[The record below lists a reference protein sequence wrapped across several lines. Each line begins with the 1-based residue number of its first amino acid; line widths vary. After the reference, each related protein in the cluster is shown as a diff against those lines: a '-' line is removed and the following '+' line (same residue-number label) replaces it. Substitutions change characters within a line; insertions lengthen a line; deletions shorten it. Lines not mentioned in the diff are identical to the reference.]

1 MLIKIADL
9 KKTYDQR
16 VALQGISFQVKPGE
30 IFGLLGPNGAGKT
43 TTIKILTGQ
52 RQADSGQALL
62 FGTKVFGNQEKL
74 LKKVGIVPEDANLY
88 ERLTVEQNLNFFRRL
103 YQCSDELIDFY
114 LEKVGL
120 INEKETKIKNLS
132 KGMKQKV
139 LLVRALIHRPE
150 ILILDEPTSGL
161 DPGSAKSIHNILLD
175 LKTEG
180 ITILLTSHNME
191 EVDKLCDNVGFLN
204 QGVMVARGRPMDLK
218 LNYSEDKVKILYFK
232 ENSSDNKLVEEILN
246 LDDPDT
252 GEFIADLIQDKRVK
266 SIHSLEPTLAEIFV
280 SLTGRNLENGVS

>member
-1 MLIKIADL
+1 MLINIENL

-52 RQADSGQALL
+52 RQSDSGKALL
-62 FGTKVFGNQEKL
+62 FETEVFGNQEQL

-88 ERLTVEQNLNFFRRL
+88 ERLTIEQNLNFFRKL
-103 YQCSDELIDFY
+103 YQCSDELIDYY

-120 INEKETKIKNLS
+120 IAEKDTKIKNLS

-139 LLVRALIHRPE
+139 LLVRALIHQPE

-161 DPGSAKSIHNILLD
+161 DPGSAKSIHNILFD
-175 LKTEG
+175 LKSEG
-180 ITILLTSHNME
+180 ITVLLTSHNME

-204 QGVMVARGRPMDLK
+204 QGEMVAKGKPMDLK
-218 LNYSEDKVKILYFK
+218 LNYSEDKVKVLYYQK
-232 ENSSDNKLVEEILN
+232 NSEENKLLEEILN
-246 LDDPDT
+246 LDNPDT
-252 GEFIADLIQDKRVK
+252 GEFIADLIKDKRIK
-266 SIHSLEPTLAEIFV
+266 SIHSLEPTLADIFV
-280 SLTGRNLENGVS
+280 KLTGRNLENGVS

>member
-1 MLIKIADL
+1 M
-9 KKTYDQR
+9 
-16 VALQGISFQVKPGE
+16 QGISFQVKPGE

-52 RQADSGQALL
+52 RQSDSGQALL
-62 FGTKVFGNQEKL
+62 FGRKVFGNQEQL

-88 ERLTVEQNLNFFRRL
+88 ERLTIEQNLNFFRRL
-103 YQCSDELIDFY
+103 YQCSDELIDYY

-120 INEKETKIKNLS
+120 ITEKNTKIKNLS

-139 LLVRALIHRPE
+139 LLVRALIHQPE

-161 DPGSAKSIHNILLD
+161 DPGSAKSIHSILLD
-175 LKTEG
+175 LKSEG
-180 ITILLTSHNME
+180 ITVLLTSHNME
-191 EVDKLCDNVGFLN
+191 EVDKLCDKVGFLN
-204 QGVMVARGRPMDLK
+204 QGEMVAEGKPMDLK
-218 LNYSEDKVKILYFK
+218 LNYSEDKVKVLYFK
-232 ENSSDNKLVEEILN
+232 ENSSKNELFEEILN
-246 LDDPDT
+246 LDNPDT
-252 GEFIADLIQDKRVK
+252 GEFIADLIKDQRVK

>member
-1 MLIKIADL
+1 MLIKIEGL
-9 KKTYDQR
+9 RKTYDKR
-16 VALQGISFQVKPGE
+16 LALKGISFQVKPGE

-62 FGTKVFGNQEKL
+62 FGVEVFGNQEQL
-74 LKKVGIVPEDANLY
+74 LKKVGVVPEDANLY
-88 ERLTVEQNLNFFRRL
+88 ERLTIEQNLNFFRRL
-103 YQCSDELIDFY
+103 YQCSDELIDYY
-114 LEKVGL
+114 LEKVRL
-120 INEKETKIKNLS
+120 INEKNTKIKDLS

-161 DPGSAKSIHNILLD
+161 DPGAAKSIHNILLD
-175 LKTEG
+175 LKSEG

-204 QGVMVARGRPMDLK
+204 QGELVAKGSPMDLK
-218 LNYSEDKVKILYFK
+218 LNYSEDRVKILYYK
-232 ENSSDNKLVEEILN
+232 ENSSENEFVEETLN
-246 LDDPDT
+246 LNNPDT
-252 GEFIADLIQDKRVK
+252 GDFISDLVKSERIK
-266 SIHSLEPTLAEIFV
+266 SIHSLEPTLADIFV
-280 SLTGRNLENGVS
+280 SLTGRGLENGGS

>member
-16 VALQGISFQVKPGE
+16 VALQGISFQVRPGE

-62 FGTKVFGNQEKL
+62 FGTKVFGNQEQL

-88 ERLTVEQNLNFFRRL
+88 ERLTIEQNLNFFRRL
-103 YQCSDELIDFY
+103 YQCSDELIDYY

-120 INEKETKIKNLS
+120 IAEKNTKIKNLS

-139 LLVRALIHRPE
+139 LLVRALIHQPE

-175 LKTEG
+175 LKSEG
-180 ITILLTSHNME
+180 ITVLLTSHNME

-204 QGVMVARGRPMDLK
+204 QGDMVAKGKPMDLK
-218 LNYSEDKVKILYFK
+218 LNYSEDKVKVLYYHK
-232 ENSSDNKLVEEILN
+232 NSTNEKLVEEILN
-246 LDDPDT
+246 LDTPET
-252 GEFIADLIQDKRVK
+252 GEFIADLIKDKRIK
-266 SIHSLEPTLAEIFV
+266 SIHSLEPTLADIFV